1 MRTENLLSIRTLV
14 LCAAMMATATST
26 NAASVDFTIFFGE
39 YEGEAVS
46 ENDGEV
52 RKRDLRVN
60 ISAFRNGFT
69 VNWISVTKRP
79 DGKLKRN
86 EHSINFLPTR
96 RENIFRSGE
105 RKDFFGNAVPMDPLK
120 GDPYVWARIHD
131 ETLTVHALH
140 VLEDGGY
147 EMQTYTRTRIPKGLS
162 LRYSR
167 VRDGEILRTVTGTLT
182 EVN

>member
-1 MRTENLLSIRTLV
+1 MRTESPFWIRTLV
-14 LCAAMMATATST
+14 LYAAMLSMMAGA
-26 NAASVDFTIFFGE
+26 NAASADFTAFFGE

-60 ISAFRNGFT
+60 ISAFENGFT

-79 DGKLKRN
+79 NGKLNRK
-86 EHSINFLPTR
+86 EHAINFLPTR

-105 RKDFFGNAVPMDPLK
+105 RKDLFGNAVPMDPLK

-147 EMQTYTRTRIPKGLS
+147 EMQTYARTRIPEGLS